1 MPDKFDFAALEP
13 KPFIVASFVLL
24 PVVAALAIAIATE
37 RLLTVEPWSQ
47 RRLTAILAL
56 SVLPLVPALPVGA
69 LAAAVVL
76 AARRLPELRRR
87 LRRPSKLL
95 VPVALCVIAA
105 TSAVEVWRD
114 AVAILS

>member
-1 MPDKFDFAALEP
+1 M
-13 KPFIVASFVLL
+13 
-24 PVVAALAIAIATE
+24 
-37 RLLTVEPWSQ
+37 
-47 RRLTAILAL
+47 
-56 SVLPLVPALPVGA
+56 A

-87 LRRPSKLL
+87 LRRPSRLL
-95 VPVALCVIAA
+95 VPVALCVVAA